1 MRSLIVYG
9 SKKGSTEYCANRLRS
24 YINGNVDVVNINI
37 IKDIDL
43 NKYDTVIIG
52 SSVYAGMFVKGIK
65 EFIENNKVKLKDK
78 NIGLFMCCMSND
90 EIVEKQF
97 KENISEEILK
107 VAKIKSNFGGEF
119 KFSKMNFFEKT
130 IIKMIAKK
138 DKTLGVV
145 DGKSDIS
152 KIKEDNIKAFAQAL
166 EV

>member
-9 SKKGSTEYCANRLRS
+9 SKKGSTEYCANKLRS

-90 EIVEKQF
+90 EIVEKR
-97 KENISEEILK
+97 SEE
-107 VAKIKSNFGGEF
+107 
-119 KFSKMNFFEKT
+119 
-130 IIKMIAKK
+130 
-138 DKTLGVV
+138 VV
-145 DGKSDIS
+145 
-152 KIKEDNIKAFAQAL
+152 
-166 EV
+166 

>member
-1 MRSLIVYG
+1 MRTLIIYG
-9 SKKGSTEYCANRLRS
+9 TKKGTTETCANKLKE
-24 YINGNVDVVNINI
+24 YMIGDVDIINI
-37 IKDIDL
+37 KDNKSIDL
-43 NKYDTVIIG
+43 NIYSTVIIG
-52 SSVYAGMFVKGIK
+52 SPVYAGMFIKEIK
-65 EFIENNKVKLKDK
+65 EFIENNKSNLLDK
-78 NIGLFMCCMSND
+78 KIGLFMCCMSQG
-90 EIVEKQF
+90 EMVEKQF
-97 KENISEEILK
+97 KENVPKEILDSS
-107 VAKIKSNFGGEF
+107 KIKSNFGGEF